1 MGRKDQEEGRL
12 HSLHM
17 CTHTHIPACIHKY
30 THTYTCMHTHTHTH
44 TYTHTHTHIRTHK
57 YTMHARMYAHN
68 RTHRHVHNARSHVR
82 ARAHTHTQTH
92 TRTRTH
98 AHVRMHAYVR
108 VHTRVHTHVGGAHR
122 ARRPS
127 HRLAVVFKCVAPLA
141 LLALGL
147 LNWVFQTSD
156 WFTVP
161 YSMQYPD
168 LECILLVL
176 GRCAVVFALFRYL
189 QHLSLH
195 SAFV

>member
-1 MGRKDQEEGRL
+1 MHTSVHTRTYT
-12 HSLHM
+12 
-17 CTHTHIPACIHKY
+17 THA
-30 THTYTCMHTHTHTH
+30 HTYAHAHTHTHTN
-44 TYTHTHTHIRTHK
+44 THTNT
-57 YTMHARMYAHN
+57 
-68 RTHRHVHNARSHVR
+68 HVR
-82 ARAHTHTQTH
+82 AC
-92 TRTRTH
+92 TH
-98 AHVRMHAYVR
+98 AHVRKHAYVR

-127 HRLAVVFKCVAPLA
+127 HRLAFVFKCVAPLA